1 MNQTYKIVKLT
12 NGEDIIC
19 QLKKSMVSEDYR
31 VINFPL
37 KLRTEL
43 KYTSKGLVESL
54 GLDRWVGPFTE
65 QTSFPIKNSHILLVA
80 DASEGLSKYY
90 EYVIKEFAKTSS
102 IEEQLDQIEDEEV
115 YDELLDDI
123 DIDLDTIH

>member
-1 MNQTYKIVKLT
+1 MNQIYKIVKLT

-80 DASEGLSKYY
+80 DASEGLSRY
-90 EYVIKEFAKTSS
+90 
-102 IEEQLDQIEDEEV
+102 

-123 DIDLDTIH
+123 DLDTIH

>member
-80 DASEGLSKYY
+80 DASEGLSK
-90 EYVIKEFAKTSS
+90 
-102 IEEQLDQIEDEEV
+102 
-115 YDELLDDI
+115 
-123 DIDLDTIH
+123 